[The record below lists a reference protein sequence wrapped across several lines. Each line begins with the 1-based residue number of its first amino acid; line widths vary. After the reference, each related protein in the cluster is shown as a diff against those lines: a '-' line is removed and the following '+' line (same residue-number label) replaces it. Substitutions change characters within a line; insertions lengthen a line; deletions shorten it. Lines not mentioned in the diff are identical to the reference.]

1 MARIS
6 NKLKEKNKEKVAYE
20 RSMDNKIMQL
30 NNDISLLTVECEEI
44 EAHKSALLASEEETS
59 AKKWEQI
66 SELSQVIFAIE
77 MIENLCSEKRSN
89 HQTSLHYTAGTL
101 RQNSFDSFSRC
112 EATAMKQL
120 GHIGQYMYD
129 FKAILESFKINRP
142 TGRTGAP
149 VPVEEDS
156 EDDE

>member
-1 MARIS
+1 MDNHHTRFEQGIINAFLNHCLHGLFLSELGGVSQEQKDLTLQVQPTPIDADFKS
-6 NKLKEKNKEKVAYE
+6 NQNIPFDSVQQWSIASNVQDKLKEKNKEKVAYE

-89 HQTSLHYTAGTL
+89 H
-101 RQNSFDSFSRC
+101 
-112 EATAMKQL
+112 
-120 GHIGQYMYD
+120 
-129 FKAILESFKINRP
+129 
-142 TGRTGAP
+142 
-149 VPVEEDS
+149 
-156 EDDE
+156 